1 VSGVPLQEYHKSL
14 TSEYTIAP
22 ELDYEDIEKYMRTSG
37 GKVISRKGATYY
49 AVSVSVCHIV
59 KCIFSSMDSVL
70 TVSTMMHGEYGI
82 EDVCL
87 SMLSVVGRRGIMSNI
102 KPELTEEEVAK
113 LRHSADVL
121 KSVIAQVNI

>member
-1 VSGVPLQEYHKSL
+1 
-14 TSEYTIAP
+14 
-22 ELDYEDIEKYMRTSG
+22 MRTSG
-37 GKVISRKGATYY
+37 GKIIQRKGATYY

>member
-1 VSGVPLQEYHKSL
+1 
-14 TSEYTIAP
+14 
-22 ELDYEDIEKYMRTSG
+22 MRTSG
-37 GKVISRKGATYY
+37 GKVIARKGATYY

-82 EDVCL
+82 DDVCL

-102 KPELTEEEVAK
+102 KPELTEEEIVK

-121 KSVIAQVNI
+121 KEVIAQVKI